1 MQHYPASVAELA
13 VKQYAPLCVRVG
25 LDWQVQ
31 KMWGEPAY
39 YGYLELLPGVDL
51 RDVVPAFHGFEFEA
65 GESERHW
72 PFLGTPSGISA
83 HCCVQEAGDSYV
95 VTWFA
100 AEREHAETQK
110 IQQVANEVRILSYR
124 RNQLMAQLQD
134 AQETLARQEQELRVA
149 NRQQARFISGV
160 SHEFRT
166 PLSSILGYS
175 QRLRREAPVS
185 ESANGLDV
193 IERNALHLLGLV
205 ENLLDHGL
213 LTSGQLQLSPSSLDV
228 QAFLLDVQQMMKPVA
243 DARGLALEVVCA
255 DEVPAH
261 VWVDEMRLR
270 QVLINLL
277 DNAIKYTKKGE
288 VILRLR
294 WLENHLSIEVS
305 DTGPGIA
312 PDLQERIFVPF
323 SRVGEHDGNG
333 VGLGLSIVRQLV
345 QRMGGRL
352 DLQSRLGSGTTFDIR
367 VPAAPV
373 RSEVLRAEARP
384 EQPVVVLAE
393 DDPDLADLL
402 SVYLEDA
409 GLMVLRVDEAR
420 ALLEVVADSRPDL
433 VLVDKNLSGIGTGFG
448 AIGQLRE
455 SGYQAPIVAC
465 SADDPAEAVQLALS
479 RGADMFFSKPLDC
492 RATVAACLRLLG
504 VDE

>member
-13 VKQYAPLCVRVG
+13 VRQYAPLCVRVG
-25 LDWQVQ
+25 LDWCVQ
-31 KMWGEPAY
+31 ELWGNPGH
-39 YGYLELLPGVDL
+39 YGYAGLQQGGDL
-51 RDVVPAFHGFEFEA
+51 RDAELAFHGFEFEPD
-65 GESERHW
+65 ESEHHW
-72 PFLGTPSGISA
+72 PFLATPSGMSA
-83 HCCVQEAGDSYV
+83 HCCVQAVDDCYV
-95 VTWFA
+95 VTWFEA
-100 AEREHAETQK
+100 DREHAETQK

-124 RNQLMAQLQD
+124 RNQLMVQLQE
-134 AQETLARQEQELRVA
+134 AQETLAKQEQELRLA

-175 QRLRREAPVS
+175 QRLRREAPLG
-185 ESANGLDV
+185 EPIGGLDV

-213 LTSGQLQLSPSSLDV
+213 LTSGQLQLSPSSVNV
-228 QAFLLDVQQMMKPVA
+228 QALLADVQQMIGHVA
-243 DARGLALEVVCA
+243 EARGLAFRVVCA
-255 DEVPAH
+255 DNVPAH

-277 DNAIKYTKKGE
+277 DNAIKYTKKGA
-288 VILRLR
+288 VDLSLA
-294 WLENHLSIEVS
+294 WAGNHIHIEVS
-305 DTGPGIA
+305 DTGPGITA
-312 PDLQERIFVPF
+312 ELQERIFVPF

-352 DLQSRLGSGTTFDIR
+352 ELKSRLGVGTKFDIHL
-367 VPAAPV
+367 PAAPV
-373 RSEVLRAEARP
+373 RGEASRVDTRV

-409 GLMVLRVDEAR
+409 GLMVLRVESAR
-420 ALLEVVADSRPDL
+420 ALLEVAVTSRPHL
-433 VLVDKNLSGIGTGFG
+433 VLVDKNLSGMGTGFK
-448 AIGQLRE
+448 AIAGLRDE
-455 SGYQAPIVAC
+455 GYQGPVIAC
-465 SADDPAEAVQLALS
+465 SADEPAEAAESALS
-479 RGADMFFSKPLDC
+479 VGADMFFSKPLDC

-504 VDE
+504 VEE